1 MAVAFWIAN
10 SASDL
15 IQGDVREHLP
25 LEYPDTTL
33 EQLERLVLYPLE
45 HIHTLASDLGGDRL
59 RYVGK
64 AAHSGISNR
73 AALELTL

>member
-33 EQLERLVLYPLE
+33 
-45 HIHTLASDLGGDRL
+45 ASDLGGDRL
-59 RYVGK
+59 CYVGK
-64 AAHSGISNR
+64 AAHSRISNR